1 MSPKKIRKPLT
12 PQEFASR
19 QLEKGAERA
28 SRGLTDF
35 TRTTHRA
42 YLEDVKAGVD
52 SGQTRQGRRL
62 REFMQEGTIEGRKP
76 KRKK

>member
-1 MSPKKIRKPLT
+1 MSSKKPRKPLT

-28 SRGLTDF
+28 SRGFTDF
-35 TRTTHRA
+35 TRTTHRVH
-42 YLEDVKAGVD
+42 LENVKAGVD
-52 SGQTRQGRRL
+52 FGQTRQSRRL